1 MKKISR
7 LIVAGLCFWFTVG
20 PASAKEL
27 TPESIEGTT
36 RVSAEQLVDLVESLP
51 NLIMIDA
58 RKSSDYSKGHIEG
71 AVSLPNTETDNAS
84 LAKVI
89 PSKDTPVLFY
99 CNGEKCGRSVVSAKA
114 ALGAGY
120 KKIYWF
126 RGGMEEWVAKAL
138 PVVK

>member
-7 LIVAGLCFWFTVG
+7 LIVAGLCFWFAAG
-20 PASAKEL
+20 LASAKEL

-36 RVSAEQLVDLVESLP
+36 RVNAEQLVDLVESLP
-51 NLIMIDA
+51 NLVMIDA

-71 AVSLPNTETDNAS
+71 AVSLPNTETDNTS

-99 CNGEKCGRSVVSAKA
+99 CNGEKCGRSVVSAKT
-114 ALGAGY
+114 ALSAGY
-120 KKIYWF
+120 KEIYWF
-126 RGGMEEWVAKAL
+126 RGGMEEWVAKAM
-138 PVVK
+138 PVMK